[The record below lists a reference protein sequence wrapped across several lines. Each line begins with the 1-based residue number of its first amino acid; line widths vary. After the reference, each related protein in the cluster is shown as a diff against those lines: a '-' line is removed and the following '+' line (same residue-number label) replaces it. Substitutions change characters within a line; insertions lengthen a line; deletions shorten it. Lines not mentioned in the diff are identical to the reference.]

1 MGLFSKDIK
10 SMEDLFLHTL
20 QDVYYAENQIVKSLP
35 KMIEKSTNRALASG
49 LRNHLAETE
58 QQVSRL
64 DQVFKALGQTPTGT
78 DCPAMDGLIK
88 EADNVAGEVDDK
100 KVLDAAII
108 GSAQAIEHY
117 EISRYGTLIAWAE
130 ELGHDNVIRLL
141 KANLK
146 EEKAADK
153 KLNMLAEAKLNR
165 KATGTRVAA
174 ARVTV
179 KKRTGK
185 ATRVQGYRQ
194 EKVRIQAASRG
205 VTATVSMRLAAHS
218 GVSFQKAHQ
227 CTFDPGK
234 AVADAPPQ
242 KRVS

>member
-35 KMIEKSTNRALASG
+35 KMIEKSTNRELASG

-130 ELGHDNVIRLL
+130 ELGHDNVIRFL

-185 ATRVQGYRQ
+185 ATRSPPRLPPGESKDPSCIERGNRYRFD
-194 EKVRIQAASRG
+194 AACRPFRGFVPESASVHSR
-205 VTATVSMRLAAHS
+205 SW
-218 GVSFQKAHQ
+218 
-227 CTFDPGK
+227 
-234 AVADAPPQ
+234 
-242 KRVS
+242 